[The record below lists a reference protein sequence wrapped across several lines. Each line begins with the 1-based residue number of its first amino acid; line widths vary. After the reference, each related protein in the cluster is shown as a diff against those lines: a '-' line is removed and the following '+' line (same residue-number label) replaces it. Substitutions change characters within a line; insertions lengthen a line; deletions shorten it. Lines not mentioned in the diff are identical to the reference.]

1 MVTAWT
7 LTLGKLKNTLRDQE
21 FKTWIEPLKISLE
34 DNLFTIYAPNN
45 FFLDWINRYY
55 RKQIVDIFNQ
65 EASNDQLNV
74 SFKVGQPEVVVN
86 DIQRNPI
93 NKEAEA
99 CKVSH
104 NVPPIETVNMT
115 AGLNKVALNDHVENA
130 NLKATTGP
138 QLEMFSDPS
147 EELSTEKVALTQAEP
162 TTRPIETN
170 FGHAPTSLTNR
181 QVTDQ
186 GLKLE
191 SNSAQPYGMLLKPL
205 YIFDNFVEGK
215 SNEVAK
221 AAAIHV
227 TVNPGAQYNPLFIY
241 GGSGLGKTHLM
252 HAIGN
257 KIRQSHPHMRIL
269 YVSSERFVRDFVDAL
284 RLQAMEQF
292 QDCYRSVDVLLV
304 DDIQF
309 IAGKGRSQE
318 EFFHTFN
325 VLLDNGKQIVLSCD
339 RYPKEIEG
347 IEDRLRSR
355 FGHGLTCTIDL
366 PDLETR
372 GAILMHKARQ
382 FGIEISHEIAF
393 FIANNIRSN
402 VRELEGALNRVLTFS
417 RFERKPITVKY
428 VKEIL
433 QDIISVQERLVK
445 VDNIQ
450 KIVADFY
457 SIKVQDLL
465 SKQKS
470 RDIARPRQ
478 IAMALAKELTSHSL
492 PEIGNFFGGRDHT
505 TVLHAVR
512 TIEKLRQSNIDIRED
527 YQTLSRKLAS

>member
-1 MVTAWT
+1 MVSAWKST
-7 LTLGKLKNTLRDQE
+7 LEKLKNTLRDQE
-21 FKTWIEPLKISLE
+21 FRTWIEPLKIMQE
-34 DNLFTIYAPNN
+34 DKLFTIYVPNN

-65 EASNDQLNV
+65 QTETDSCHVA
-74 SFKVGQPEVVVN
+74 FKVGQPDKIILVN
-86 DIQRNPI
+86 DTQFTSQITP
-93 NKEAEA
+93 
-99 CKVSH
+99 KVS
-104 NVPPIETVNMT
+104 ETASEKQSVYDN
-115 AGLNKVALNDHVENA
+115 LQQSKDH
-130 NLKATTGP
+130 LKSTTGA
-138 QLEMFSDPS
+138 QLEIFSDPA
-147 EELSTEKVALTQAEP
+147 EEARSLDQPREIDNYRSVKPSNYDKQVVTETVVESKK
-162 TTRPIETN
+162 
-170 FGHAPTSLTNR
+170 S
-181 QVTDQ
+181 DQ
-186 GLKLE
+186 
-191 SNSAQPYGMLLKPL
+191 NIAQPYGMLLKPL
-205 YIFDNFVEGK
+205 YTFDNFVEGK

-450 KIVADFY
+450 KVVADFY
-457 SIKVQDLL
+457 GIKVQDLL

>member
-1 MVTAWT
+1 MVPAWKST
-7 LTLGKLKNTLRDQE
+7 LERLKNTLRDQE
-21 FKTWIEPLKISLE
+21 FRTWIEPLKTTQE
-34 DNLFTIYAPNN
+34 DKLFTIYAPNN

-55 RKQIVDIFNQ
+55 RKQIVDIFHQ
-65 EASNDQLNV
+65 LASKDQLNL
-74 SFKVGQPEVVVN
+74 SFKVGQPVEQVVMETKPQVIPVVN
-86 DIQRNPI
+86 EI
-93 NKEAEA
+93 NHSDLAILSKPNA
-99 CKVSH
+99 
-104 NVPPIETVNMT
+104 VNMT
-115 AGLNKVALNDHVENA
+115 SLTNLNG
-130 NLKATTGP
+130 LKATTGP
-138 QLEMFSDPS
+138 QLEMFSDPT
-147 EELSTEKVALTQAEP
+147 EEAVDLPE
-162 TTRPIETN
+162 PIEPVT
-170 FGHAPTSLTNR
+170 
-181 QVTDQ
+181 QVYEQKSYQHTHIPKAQ
-186 GLKLE
+186 VPQNPQNKE
-191 SNSAQPYGMLLKPL
+191 KQSNQPYGMLLKPL
-205 YIFDNFVEGK
+205 YTFDNFVEGK

-257 KIRQSHPHMRIL
+257 KILQSHPYMRIL

-325 VLLDNGKQIVLSCD
+325 VLLDSGKQIVLSCD

-417 RFERKPITVKY
+417 RFERKPITIKY

-450 KIVADFY
+450 KLVADFY

>member
-1 MVTAWT
+1 MISAWKST
-7 LTLGKLKNTLRDQE
+7 LDKLKNTLRDQE
-21 FKTWIEPLKISLE
+21 FRTWIEPLKTTKE
-34 DNLFTIYAPNN
+34 DKLFTVYAPNN

-55 RKQIVDIFNQ
+55 RKQIVDIFHALG
-65 EASNDQLNV
+65 ENDQFDL
-74 SFKVGQPEVVVN
+74 SFKVGQPSVDNIINEKNHKSEAYPLKTTENKLSSEIDYLIDNKDKNN
-86 DIQRNPI
+86 DRLT
-93 NKEAEA
+93 
-99 CKVSH
+99 S
-104 NVPPIETVNMT
+104 
-115 AGLNKVALNDHVENA
+115 
-130 NLKATTGP
+130 GP
-138 QLEMFSDPS
+138 QLEMFNEASNEVDDFNDSDS
-147 EELSTEKVALTQAEP
+147 EFSSESLNKKQSLFSSTPEVKVETIEKDLSKGKSQ
-162 TTRPIETN
+162 N
-170 FGHAPTSLTNR
+170 QS
-181 QVTDQ
+181 
-186 GLKLE
+186 
-191 SNSAQPYGMLLKPL
+191 YGMLLKPL
-205 YIFDNFVEGK
+205 YTFENFVEGK

-221 AAAIHV
+221 AAAMHV
-227 TVNPGAQYNPLFIY
+227 TVNPGAQYNPLFLY

-257 KIRQSHPHMRIL
+257 KIRQSHPHLRIL

-325 VLLDNGKQIVLSCD
+325 VLLDNGRQIILSCD

-372 GAILMHKARQ
+372 GAILMYKARQ
-382 FGIEISHEIAF
+382 FGIEINHEIAF
-393 FIANNIRSN
+393 FIASNIRSN

-433 QDIISVQERLVK
+433 QDIISVQEKLVK

-450 KIVADFY
+450 KLVADFY
-457 SIKVQDLL
+457 GIKVQDLL

-512 TIEKLRQSNIDIRED
+512 TIEKLKQTNIDIRED

>member
-1 MVTAWT
+1 MVPAWKST
-7 LTLGKLKNTLRDQE
+7 LEKLKNTLRDQE
-21 FKTWIEPLKISLE
+21 FRTWIEPLKITHE
-34 DNLFTIYAPNN
+34 DKLFTIYAPNN

-65 EASNDQLNV
+65 QTETQCYQV
-74 SFKVGQPEVVVN
+74 SFKVGQPDKVVLIKEPELIEKTEKELPIVVDRTEVSKDRV
-86 DIQRNPI
+86 
-93 NKEAEA
+93 
-99 CKVSH
+99 
-104 NVPPIETVNMT
+104 
-115 AGLNKVALNDHVENA
+115 LNHQQ
-130 NLKATTGP
+130 LKATNGA
-138 QLEMFSDPS
+138 QLEIFSDPS
-147 EELSTEKVALTQAEP
+147 EEAQGLAES
-162 TTRPIETN
+162 INTN
-170 FGHAPTSLTNR
+170 EYKNRAPTSYEAYEKKV
-181 QVTDQ
+181 VTETVVENKQ
-186 GLKLE
+186 AE
-191 SNSAQPYGMLLKPL
+191 HNMAQPYGMLLKPL
-205 YIFDNFVEGK
+205 YTFDNFVEGK

-457 SIKVQDLL
+457 GIKVQDLL